1 MVQPTPPRVGA
12 MPPKAKPKAK
22 ALAKAAA
29 KARARGM
36 AMAAPRRR
44 RPAGALGGL
53 RRPAAQIERG
63 GPLSGSEGWRAGQE
77 VVGVDVH
84 PSEWR
89 EGDLFVCKEAM
100 YYLRECQIAGKIAQ
114 VELRA
119 GEVYLIITLQG
130 TTSEALLKLHSGQ
143 PELKYQL
150 HLCQEGCNQ
159 QEVSDQLI
167 HARKIRKVLD
177 TEKEEGWVCNLQK
190 VAPLDDR
197 DDLQH
202 LRARQR
208 EDGGPLGNGGGAPGT
223 KKKKIKKKEDKS
235 QEAESSSTGEEVKM
249 DGSNSRL
256 AAKKDMS
263 TLFRGTGLDPRER
276 VRRKVARRAR
286 KSIKK
291 RGAKDNSSKSSNSS
305 SSTEDS
311 PGNVQEE
318 TVFEQ
323 ASKVRQIASGY
334 PGTLASQALMQMRAV
349 LFSELGSPDQPG
361 LLKPCALAYYRQQ
374 VSRKSQSGPA
384 QREML
389 SIATSIDLLMGGNVA
404 GAMDIMV
411 QRFKSCE
418 SVQSGCHWTVALK
431 LEVVPPEN
439 AMLTPLQ
446 EMHSAQRD
454 VFEESK
460 LRWLAAQ
467 PDGRS
472 SMGKSSGKTKSEGKD
487 GGKGGGKSQRW
498 TKGGT
503 KGDGGKKKEEPP
515 KAGG

>member
-1 MVQPTPPRVGA
+1 
-12 MPPKAKPKAK
+12 
-22 ALAKAAA
+22 
-29 KARARGM
+29 
-36 AMAAPRRR
+36 
-44 RPAGALGGL
+44 
-53 RRPAAQIERG
+53 
-63 GPLSGSEGWRAGQE
+63 
-77 VVGVDVH
+77 
-84 PSEWR
+84 
-89 EGDLFVCKEAM
+89 
-100 YYLRECQIAGKIAQ
+100 
-114 VELRA
+114 
-119 GEVYLIITLQG
+119 
-130 TTSEALLKLHSGQ
+130 
-143 PELKYQL
+143 
-150 HLCQEGCNQ
+150 
-159 QEVSDQLI
+159 
-167 HARKIRKVLD
+167 VLD

-208 EDGGPLGNGGGAPGT
+208 EDGGPLGIGGGAPGT
-223 KKKKIKKKEDKS
+223 PKEGGKKKKKKKASKKNKIKKKEDKS

-418 SVQSGCHWTVALK
+418 SVQSGCHWTVAQK

-467 PDGRS
+467 PDGRSSS